1 MPFLLC
7 AATEQEIAPAL
18 SQIKQNENSDVDVL
32 ITGVGLLSTSFHLSR
47 QLERK
52 KYDCVIQAGV
62 GGGLYPDMPLGKV
75 FLVKREAVGDLGVNE
90 SGQYKSIFDLG
101 FAGADEFPWT
111 NGRLVNH
118 HPLLQE
124 NIYPAVA
131 AVTVNEISTDATRIA
146 YYKNDLQV
154 VVESMEG
161 AALHYVCLHNNQ
173 PFLQLRSLS
182 NFVGERDKS
191 KWQLKTAIDNMNE
204 ALLNINEKLRT

>member
-1 MPFLLC
+1 MPLLLC
-7 AATEQEIAPAL
+7 AATEMEIAPAL
-18 SQIKQNENSDVDVL
+18 SQIKQNENSNVDVL

-62 GGGLYPDMPLGKV
+62 GGGLYPDIPLGKV
-75 FLVKREAVGDLGVNE
+75 FLVNTEVVGDLGVNE
-90 SGQYKSIFDLG
+90 SGEYKSIFDLG
-101 FAGADEFPWT
+101 FAKSDEFPWT
-111 NGRLVNH
+111 NGRLVNY
-118 HPLLQE
+118 HPMLQE

-131 AVTVNEISTDATRIA
+131 AVTVNEISTDPARIA
-146 YYKNDLQV
+146 YYKNNLQA

-161 AALHYVCLHNNQ
+161 AALHFACLHNNI

-191 KWQLKTAIDNMNE
+191 KWRLKIAIENLNE
-204 ALLNINEKLRT
+204 ALLNIIEKL